1 MLAYKELKNGFDLTL
16 ENARDLFNEAK
27 GLAIF
32 EHYSRAY
39 TLYQLSIEE
48 VGKCIILLR
57 ALIEGSLGVNID
69 SHYLRLL
76 GYFDHQSKTR
86 TSLWAESVMLKFF
99 EQSTGHDITEFLK
112 ELEYDAL
119 HVKDINALKSESLY
133 VGFNG
138 NKFVAPK
145 SVITKEMVDDIAF
158 KADIRIHA
166 IIPMFPTEEQLDE
179 IVEFFKQNEN
189 E

>member
-1 MLAYKELKNGFDLTL
+1 MLAYKELKNGFDLAL
-16 ENARDLFNEAK
+16 ENARNLYNEAK

-76 GYFDHQSKTR
+76 GYFDHQSKT
-86 TSLWAESVMLKFF
+86 SLGAERVMLQLF
-99 EQSTGHDITEFLK
+99 EKSTGHDITEFLK
-112 ELEYDAL
+112 ELKYDAQ
-119 HVKDINALKSESLY
+119 HVKDINALKNESLY

-179 IVEFFKQNEN
+179 IVEFLKQNE
-189 E
+189 EE

>member
-1 MLAYKELKNGFDLTL
+1 MLAYKELKNGFDLAL
-16 ENARDLFNEAK
+16 ENARDLFDEAK

-48 VGKCIILLR
+48 VGKCFILLR

-69 SHYLRLL
+69 YHYLKTL

-86 TSLWAESVMLKFF
+86 TSLGAESVMLKFF
-99 EQSTGHDITEFLK
+99 EKNIGHGVTEFLK
-112 ELEYDAL
+112 ELKYEAQ
-119 HVKDINALKSESLY
+119 HVKDINALKNESLY

-138 NKFVAPK
+138 NKFIAPK
-145 SVITKEMVDDIAF
+145 SAINKEMVDEIAF

-179 IVEFFKQNEN
+179 IVEFSKQNKN

>member
-69 SHYLRLL
+69 CLYLKSL
-76 GYFDHQSKTR
+76 GYFDHQSKTK
-86 TSLWAESVMLKFF
+86 TSLGQKVLCCS
-99 EQSTGHDITEFLK
+99 
-112 ELEYDAL
+112 
-119 HVKDINALKSESLY
+119 SLRK
-133 VGFNG
+133 VQDMILRSF
-138 NKFVAPK
+138 
-145 SVITKEMVDDIAF
+145 
-158 KADIRIHA
+158 
-166 IIPMFPTEEQLDE
+166 
-179 IVEFFKQNEN
+179 
-189 E
+189 

>member
-1 MLAYKELKNGFDLTL
+1 MLAYKELKNGFDLAL
-16 ENARDLFNEAK
+16 ENARDLFDEAK

-76 GYFDHQSKTR
+76 GYFDHQSITK
-86 TSLWAESVMLKFF
+86 TSLGAESVMLQFF
-99 EQSTGHDITEFLK
+99 EKSTGHDITEFLK
-112 ELEYDAL
+112 ELKYDAQ
-119 HVKDINALKSESLY
+119 HVKDINALKNESLY

-145 SVITKEMVDDIAF
+145 SVITKEMVDDIALKQIYAF
-158 KADIRIHA
+158 
-166 IIPMFPTEEQLDE
+166 MQSFPCFQQ
-179 IVEFFKQNEN
+179 KNN
-189 E
+189 

>member
-1 MLAYKELKNGFDLTL
+1 MLSYKEIKYGFDLAL
-16 ENARDLFNEAK
+16 DNAKELFEEAN

-57 ALIEGSLGVNID
+57 ALIEGSLGANID
-69 SHYLRLL
+69 YSYLKSL

-86 TSLWAESVMLKFF
+86 TSLGAESVMLKFF
-99 EQSTGHDITEFLK
+99 ENSTGYDCSEFFK

-119 HVKDINALKSESLY
+119 HVEEINRLKNNSLY
-133 VGFNG
+133 VGFNE
-138 NKFVAPK
+138 NKFISPK
-145 SVITKEMVDDIAF
+145 SVITKDMVKNIAF
-158 KADIRIHA
+158 KADLRIRA
-166 IIPMFPTEEQLDE
+166 IIPMFPTEKQLDE
-179 IVEFFKQNEN
+179 IIKYIKQNGEK
-189 E
+189 

>member
-1 MLAYKELKNGFDLTL
+1 
-16 ENARDLFNEAK
+16 
-27 GLAIF
+27 
-32 EHYSRAY
+32 
-39 TLYQLSIEE
+39 
-48 VGKCIILLR
+48 
-57 ALIEGSLGVNID
+57 
-69 SHYLRLL
+69 
-76 GYFDHQSKTR
+76 
-86 TSLWAESVMLKFF
+86 MLKFF
-99 EQSTGHDITEFLK
+99 EKSTRQDITEFLK
-112 ELEYDAL
+112 ELKYDAQ
-119 HVKDINALKSESLY
+119 HVKDINALKNESLY

-189 E
+189 ELSISISNNSKLLSCAIFGSTHTIGFESNLSEF

>member
-1 MLAYKELKNGFDLTL
+1 MLAYKELKNGFDLAL
-16 ENARDLFNEAK
+16 ENARDLLDEAK

-57 ALIEGSLGVNID
+57 ALIESSLGVNID
-69 SHYLRLL
+69 HHYLKSL
-76 GYFDHQSKTR
+76 GYFDHQSKTK
-86 TSLWAESVMLKFF
+86 TSLVAESVMLKFF
-99 EQSTGHDITEFLK
+99 EKSTGQDITELLK
-112 ELEYDAL
+112 ELKYDAQ
-119 HVKDINALKSESLY
+119 HVKDINALKNKSLY

-166 IIPMFPTEEQLDE
+166 IIPMFPTEEQFDE
-179 IVEFFKQNEN
+179 IVEFLKQNEN

>member
-1 MLAYKELKNGFDLTL
+1 MLAYKELKNGFDLAL
-16 ENARDLFNEAK
+16 ENAQDLFDEAK

-69 SHYLRLL
+69 YHYLKSL

-86 TSLWAESVMLKFF
+86 TSLGAESVMLKFF
-99 EQSTGHDITEFLK
+99 EQSTGHDK
-112 ELEYDAL
+112 
-119 HVKDINALKSESLY
+119 
-133 VGFNG
+133 
-138 NKFVAPK
+138 
-145 SVITKEMVDDIAF
+145 
-158 KADIRIHA
+158 
-166 IIPMFPTEEQLDE
+166 
-179 IVEFFKQNEN
+179 
-189 E
+189 

>member
-1 MLAYKELKNGFDLTL
+1 MVVDLIKKMLAYKELKNGFDLAL
-16 ENARDLFNEAK
+16 ENARDLFDEAK

-112 ELEYDAL
+112 ELEYDFKIIETVQTEDLLGL
-119 HVKDINALKSESLY
+119 HVLY
-133 VGFNG
+133 I
-138 NKFVAPK
+138 PEEYP
-145 SVITKEMVDDIAF
+145 TD
-158 KADIRIHA
+158 ADEYYKR
-166 IIPMFPTEEQLDE
+166 T
-179 IVEFFKQNEN
+179 
-189 E
+189 